1 MFAVIVRLWP
11 SDAVRRFTIVA
22 VVVVV
27 SLGAPLS
34 LLGATAAQWPG
45 VSPIAA
51 FALMPLHLVAA
62 TVLVMTVERSFRIR
76 PDG

>member
-1 MFAVIVRLWP
+1 MTRQ
-11 SDAVRRFTIVA
+11 RRHERKH

-34 LLGATAAQWPG
+34 LLGATTAQWPG

-62 TVLVMTVERSFRIR
+62 TALVMTVKRSFRVT